1 MTSYDKLLTLPL
13 FQGLSQQDLWAIAES
28 IPFAF
33 LQHKAGDVIVRE
45 DMPCLQLTFLLDG
58 TMSVTTHADDHGY
71 TLTEPLRA
79 PQVIEPEHLFGLN
92 QHFMRTYTAKT
103 PCNTMSISK
112 AHVVQLTNQLIVF
125 RLNLLN
131 IISTQSQRLQQQ
143 PWHPQPT
150 DLRQRIIHFFK
161 DHSLR
166 PAGEKVF
173 KIKMVRLATELNASR
188 LDISIALNA
197 MQADGLVKLTRGYIT
212 VPALE
217 RLT

>member
-13 FQGLSQQDLWAIAES
+13 FQGLSQQDLWAMAES

-33 LQHKAGDVIVRE
+33 LQHKAGDVMVRE
-45 DMPCLQLTFLLDG
+45 DMPCHQLTFLLDG

-71 TLTEPLRA
+71 TLTESLRA
-79 PQVIEPEHLFGLN
+79 PQVIEPEHLFGLH
-92 QHFMRTYTAKT
+92 QHYRRTYTTAEA
-103 PCNTMSISK
+103 CNTLSVSK
-112 AHVVQLTNQLIVF
+112 QHVITLTQEFMVF

-131 IISTQSQRLQQQ
+131 IICTQSQRLQRQ

-161 DHSLR
+161 DRSLR

-197 MQADGLVKLTRGYIT
+197 MQTDGLIKLTRGYIT